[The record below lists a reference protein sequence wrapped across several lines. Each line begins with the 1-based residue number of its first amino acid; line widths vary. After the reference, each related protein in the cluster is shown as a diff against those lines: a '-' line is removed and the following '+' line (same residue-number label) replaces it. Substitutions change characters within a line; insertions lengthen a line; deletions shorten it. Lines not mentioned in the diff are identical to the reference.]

1 MKLFTR
7 LIVTSALLLALQG
20 CSTTGPDNVLAVSAS
35 KTAEAKAKN
44 KNGVTLRILPYAD
57 ARNMR
62 EPKLLGQ
69 IKGRVIGIYGK
80 ELMTDQ
86 EVAQLATTAIRKH
99 FEAAGYQVQDGA
111 DQAMFEVSGVVR
123 ELTLNVRD
131 RDNIAIAIDT
141 TLKDAATNKVVW
153 SALVTEKNE
162 RYAGVAGDSK
172 ADVIVY
178 LNSGLHTVSSK
189 TVEAVNAM
197 LMATRPELF
206 NLTAGTQI
214 ISGVAVYSA
223 PVEVKP
229 GVPPVSGSQAAVQTG
244 VLSLTTTP
252 AHAKVYLDD
261 VYFGLSPL
269 RSAIEPGV
277 HSVVVKLNG
286 YKAASEKIS
295 VRKGEMTELELS
307 LER

>member
-1 MKLFTR
+1 MKLFIR
-7 LIVTSALLLALQG
+7 IIVTSALLSTLQG
-20 CSTTGPDNVLAVSAS
+20 CSTTGSDNVLAVSAS
-35 KTAEAKAKN
+35 KPAEAKTKN
-44 KNGVTLRILPYAD
+44 KNSVTLRILPYAD

-69 IKGRVIGIYGK
+69 IKGRVLGIYGK
-80 ELMTDQ
+80 ELMTDH

-99 FEAAGYQVQDGA
+99 FEVAGYQVQDGA
-111 DQAMFEVSGVVR
+111 DPAMFEVSGVVR

-131 RDNIAIAIDT
+131 RDDISIALDT
-141 TLKDAATNKVVW
+141 TLKDTASNKVIW

-162 RYAGVAGDSK
+162 RYAGVAGNSK
-172 ADVIVY
+172 SDVILY
-178 LNSGLHTVSSK
+178 LNTGLHTVSSK
-189 TVEAVNAM
+189 TVEAVDAM
-197 LMATRPELF
+197 LVATRPELF
-206 NLTAGTQI
+206 NLTAGTKM

-223 PVEVKP
+223 PAEVKP
-229 GVPPVSGSQAAVQTG
+229 GVVSVSGYQAVQTG

-277 HSVVVKLNG
+277 HRVMVKLNG
-286 YKAASEKIS
+286 YKAANEKIS
-295 VRKGEMTELELS
+295 VRKGETTELELS